1 MGGFRDAG
9 GGMAEDPIRLTLD
22 LRGQV
27 QGVGFRP
34 TLARLATAAGV
45 TGYVQ
50 NRSGTVRLVVEGPP
64 AVVERFVAE
73 LPGRL
78 PRQARLDEVVEV
90 SREAVAA
97 GGRMAGFT
105 IAESAS
111 AGPLRISIPAD
122 LAICEDCAREVFDPA
137 SRFFGYPFTTCTNCG
152 PRYTVVEGMPY
163 DRERTA
169 LKKFPLC
176 PACRAEYEDPGD
188 RRYHAESIACPAC
201 GPRLALHDAGGRRR
215 PEPDPLRAARRAL
228 REGRIVAVR
237 GLGGFL
243 LAVDPFDAAA
253 VARLRERKRRPH
265 KPLAVMARDRATA
278 ERFGRVSA
286 ATARLLE
293 SPVAPI
299 AILDA
304 RREACEAAGLPLDL
318 LAPGTGTLGIM
329 LPTSPLHL
337 LLAEPLPGDPVG
349 RFDLL
354 VMTSGNRRGEPICLT
369 NEEAFERLA
378 GIADLF
384 LCHDREIALRND
396 DSLCLEIAGEP
407 RVLRRARGYA
417 PAAIRLRQP
426 LARTVLA
433 LGAELKNTVALGFED
448 EVVLSPHVGD
458 LETPEAVDGL
468 IQAARILPEYLGR
481 EPEAVAVDL
490 HPDMRSTRHGREI
503 AERRGLPLVAVQHHH
518 AHAAACLA
526 EHGAT
531 EALALVFDGTG
542 LGTDG
547 SIWGGELLRVGPA
560 GFVRL
565 GTFAAVP
572 LPGGD
577 AAVRRPA
584 RQAAARLLAAG
595 VSPDDRLCRRL
606 GLGEEELAVLA
617 YQCRTGANAP
627 RTHAV
632 GRAFD
637 AFAALVGV
645 APREVTYEGQAAV
658 WLEAAARAFA
668 AAGGAAPRLPYRVAE
683 RDGLVVADL
692 GPLFLETAAL
702 ADAPARAGELAAG
715 FHAAVAGAAVEL
727 VRRAG
732 PAAGL
737 RFVALSGG
745 AMLNRILVDRL
756 VAELQREGYTTLLH
770 RAVPPGDGGI
780 ALGQAVVAGGSPSCV
795 SPSR

>member
-1 MGGFRDAG
+1 MG
-9 GGMAEDPIRLTLD
+9 AEAIRLTLD
-22 LRGQV
+22 VRGQV

-34 TLARLATAAGV
+34 TLARLATAAGL

-50 NRSGTVRLVVEGPP
+50 NRSGTVRLVVEGPA
-64 AVVERFVAE
+64 AVVERFAAE
-73 LPGRL
+73 LPARL
-78 PRQARLDEVVEV
+78 PRQARLEEVVEV
-90 SREAVAA
+90 SRDVVSS
-97 GGRMAGFT
+97 GDRFPGFA
-105 IAESAS
+105 IAESAA
-111 AGPLRISIPAD
+111 AGELRISIPAD
-122 LAICEDCAREVFDPA
+122 LAVCEDCAREVFDPA

-176 PACRAEYEDPGD
+176 SACRAEYEDPGN
-188 RRYHAESIACPAC
+188 RRYHAESIACPVC
-201 GPRLALHDAGGRRR
+201 GPRLALHDRDGRPRA
-215 PEPDPLRAARRAL
+215 EPDPLRAARRAL
-228 REGRIVAVR
+228 REGLIVAVR

-243 LAVDPFDAAA
+243 LAVDPFQTAA

-265 KPLAVMARDRATA
+265 KPFAVMARDLATA
-278 ERFGRVSA
+278 ERYGRVSA
-286 ATARLLE
+286 ATARLLG
-293 SPVAPI
+293 SPMAPI

-304 RREACEAAGLPLDL
+304 RREACEAAGLPLEL

-329 LPTSPLHL
+329 LPTTPLHR

-384 LCHDREIALRND
+384 LCHDRDIALRND

-417 PAAIRLRQP
+417 PNAIRLRRP

-433 LGAELKNTVALGFED
+433 LGAELKNTVALGFENQ
-448 EVVLSPHVGD
+448 VVLSPHVGD

-468 IQAARILPEYLGR
+468 IEAARILPEYLGR

-490 HPDMRSTRHGREI
+490 HPDMRSTRHGREL
-503 AERRGLPLVAVQHHH
+503 AARRGLPLVAVQHHH
-518 AHAAACLA
+518 AHAVACLA
-526 EHGAT
+526 EHGIA
-531 EALALVFDGTG
+531 EGLALVFDGTG

-547 SIWGGELLRVGPA
+547 SIWGGELLRVGPE

-565 GTFAAVP
+565 GTFAGVP

-595 VSPDDRLCRRL
+595 RSPDDRLRRRL
-606 GLGEEELAVLA
+606 GLTEEELAVLA
-617 YQCRTGANAP
+617 YQCRTGTNAP

-637 AFAALVGV
+637 AFAALVGI

-658 WLEAAARAFA
+658 WMEAAARSF
-668 AAGGAAPRLPYRVAE
+668 AAGGGTAPSLPYRVVE
-683 RDGLVVADL
+683 RDGLLVADL
-692 GPLFLETAAL
+692 GPLFVEVAERPDAAE
-702 ADAPARAGELAAG
+702 RAGELAAG
-715 FHAAVAGAAVEL
+715 FHVAVVGAAVEM
-727 VRRAG
+727 VRRAA

-737 RFVALSGG
+737 SVVALSGG
-745 AMLNRILVDRL
+745 AMQNRILVEGL
-756 VAELQREGYTTLLH
+756 VAELRRMGYAELLH
-770 RAVPPGDGGI
+770 RLVPPGDGGV
-780 ALGQAVVAGGSPSCV
+780 ALGQAVVAGGSASCV